1 MCRLGD
7 TRCENENG
15 AIVRALRRSRLGCAN
30 SDMRPVR
37 RSLGS
42 VIAALALLFHLQ
54 SAGAN
59 GVLYAAKPITLVV
72 GFAAGGESDRVAR
85 LLAAKL
91 APAFGEPI
99 VVRNR
104 PGAGGDIAATEVARA
119 APDGYTL
126 LLGSMGPLAV
136 AASMPNPPGYDA
148 AHAFAPI
155 SLVGAF
161 DQVLVVHPSIPA
173 HSLAEFIAYAKTHPG
188 KISYASTGI
197 GSASHLA
204 GLLLQRVA
212 GLDMLHVP
220 YQGALKI
227 SRDLIAGDVLASFA
241 PAQPIK
247 PFVQAGRL
255 RALARTG
262 PTRMGDWPQLPT
274 FAELGFPQYEVT
286 DWYAL
291 VAPAGTPTSILDQWN
306 RELLRF
312 LASADG
318 REALEALGMHALPTT
333 RADAVAFIE
342 RERRRWGELLIDE
355 ARVK

>member
-1 MCRLGD
+1 M
-7 TRCENENG
+7 
-15 AIVRALRRSRLGCAN
+15 RS
-30 SDMRPVR
+30 VR
-37 RSLGS
+37 RSLAS
-42 VIAALALLFHLQ
+42 ALAALALLFHLQ
-54 SAGAN
+54 PAGA
-59 GVLYAAKPITLVV
+59 GDAAYPARPITFVV

-99 VVRNR
+99 VVHNR
-104 PGAGGDIAATEVARA
+104 PGAGGDIAASEVARA
-119 APDGYTL
+119 PADGYTL

-136 AASMPNPPGYDA
+136 AASMRNTPGYDVSR
-148 AHAFAPI
+148 AFAPI

-161 DQVLVVHPSIPA
+161 DQVLVVHPSVPV

-188 KISYASTGI
+188 KMSYASTGI

-204 GLLLQRVA
+204 GLLLERLA

-247 PFVQAGRL
+247 PYVQAGRL

-262 PTRMGDWPQLPT
+262 PMRMRDWPELPT

-291 VAPAGTPTSILDQWN
+291 VAPAATPTSILDGWN
-306 RELLRF
+306 RELVGF
-312 LASADG
+312 LSSAEG
-318 REALEALGMHALPTT
+318 RQALEALGMRAMPTT
-333 RADAVAFIE
+333 RARAASFVE
-342 RERRRWGELLIDE
+342 RERRRWRELLIDHGQL
-355 ARVK
+355 K